1 LASIRQQAAAVD
13 QAAVPAPN
21 DGSQNGTRSI
31 SDSINPGPRKDPAAT
46 PICRSAPRRSAL
58 TIRQAATT
66 RCGHSGAVGS
76 EPVVSTRTALSLL
89 SGSTAVGK
97 GAVMD
102 QDRRAEAS
110 PARTAFLVGIPL
122 LWIVVALV
130 HPQGDGDVY
139 DSLDDK
145 VGLWLGVHFAQ
156 PVLSLGLAAVL
167 WLLLAGRTSTTA
179 TVARVAIPVWLVSFA
194 VFDSV
199 TGIAS
204 GLAVHHANGLEGQ
217 EQQGAGSTA
226 GYLVENTITADFSPV
241 WFIQAAA
248 LLTAVIATALVLRAA
263 GASRAVF
270 VAMLI
275 GGLLVFH
282 AGPIAAVGLV
292 ALAVAFVLADRDGL
306 MAHGHSLL
314 PAA

>member
-1 LASIRQQAAAVD
+1 
-13 QAAVPAPN
+13 
-21 DGSQNGTRSI
+21 
-31 SDSINPGPRKDPAAT
+31 
-46 PICRSAPRRSAL
+46 
-58 TIRQAATT
+58 
-66 RCGHSGAVGS
+66 
-76 EPVVSTRTALSLL
+76 
-89 SGSTAVGK
+89 
-97 GAVMD
+97 MD

-292 ALAVAFVLADRDGL
+292 ALALAFVLADRDGL